1 MEELENGVTESVAG
15 SETETL
21 ETGEAQIAAQE
32 NPQTEESGSKPLSD
46 NDRWKI
52 SRERAQKEY
61 DDKLRRIREEDDRE
75 YATRFA
81 GYKNPKTGAEIK
93 SKKDYFDALD
103 TQREMEREEAIR
115 RATANQS
122 AEQAQ
127 AIRNL
132 IENDPEKRRLNAR
145 VQELERK
152 QLDEQAGAA
161 FNRDFAELQKLEPAL
176 KTVNDLEKLDGFD
189 KIVQLVQEKG
199 LDMVTAY
206 KAVNFGRATQ
216 ASQAAGKQAAINAAK
231 GKNHLAAHDGQAQP
245 GTQKVM
251 SESMLHLAKEAFPD
265 KSDAEIQ
272 KLYNSI

>member
-1 MEELENGVTESVAG
+1 MEELENGVTESVAD
-15 SETETL
+15 SEPNLEETAAE
-21 ETGEAQIAAQE
+21 ETTQQVEEPAQESAAEEPAKEPEIPDSVWAIARKRSEREAQARIDRQIAQ
-32 NPQTEESGSKPLSD
+32 
-46 NDRWKI
+46 
-52 SRERAQKEY
+52 
-61 DDKLRRIREEDDRE
+61 
-75 YATRFA
+75 RF
-81 GYKNPKTGAEIK
+81 GQYKNPATGKNIATLD
-93 SKKDYFDALD
+93 DYFAAMDA
-103 TQREMEREEAIR
+103 QAEQSRQEAIDR
-115 RATANQS
+115 MTANQS
-122 AEQAQ
+122 REQQEALRQ
-127 AIRNL
+127 ILA
-132 IENDPEKRRLNAR
+132 NDPEKRRLSAR
-145 VQELERK
+145 VQELEQK

-251 SESMLHLAKEAFPD
+251 SESMLNLAKEAFPD

>member
-1 MEELENGVTESVAG
+1 MEELENGVTESVAD
-15 SETETL
+15 SEPNLEETAVEETTQQAQEPAQESATE
-21 ETGEAQIAAQE
+21 EPAKEPEIPDSVWAIARKRSEREAQARIDRQIAQ
-32 NPQTEESGSKPLSD
+32 
-46 NDRWKI
+46 
-52 SRERAQKEY
+52 
-61 DDKLRRIREEDDRE
+61 
-75 YATRFA
+75 RF
-81 GYKNPKTGAEIK
+81 GQYKNPATGKNIATLD
-93 SKKDYFDALD
+93 DYFAAMDA
-103 TQREMEREEAIR
+103 QAEQSRQKAIDR
-115 RATANQS
+115 MTANQS
-122 AEQAQ
+122 REQQEALRQ
-127 AIRNL
+127 ILA
-132 IENDPEKRRLNAR
+132 NDPEKRRLNAR
-145 VQELERK
+145 VQELEQK
-152 QLDEQAGAA
+152 QIDEQAGAA

-245 GTQKVM
+245 GTQKAM
-251 SESMLHLAKEAFPD
+251 SESMLNLAKEAFPD

>member
-1 MEELENGVTESVAG
+1 MEELENGVTESVAD
-15 SETETL
+15 SEPNLEETAVEETTHQAQEPAQESATE
-21 ETGEAQIAAQE
+21 EPAKEPEIPDSVWAIARKRSEREAQARIDRQIAQ
-32 NPQTEESGSKPLSD
+32 
-46 NDRWKI
+46 
-52 SRERAQKEY
+52 
-61 DDKLRRIREEDDRE
+61 
-75 YATRFA
+75 RF
-81 GYKNPKTGAEIK
+81 GQYKNPATGKNIATLD
-93 SKKDYFDALD
+93 DYFAAMDA
-103 TQREMEREEAIR
+103 QAEQSRQKAIDR
-115 RATANQS
+115 MTANQS
-122 AEQAQ
+122 REQQEALRQ
-127 AIRNL
+127 ILA
-132 IENDPEKRRLNAR
+132 NDPEKRRLNAR
-145 VQELERK
+145 VQELEQK
-152 QLDEQAGAA
+152 QIDEQAGAA

-251 SESMLHLAKEAFPD
+251 SESMLNLAKEAFPD

>member
-1 MEELENGVTESVAG
+1 MEELENGVTESVAD
-15 SETETL
+15 SETNLEETAAE
-21 ETGEAQIAAQE
+21 ETTQQVEEPAQESAAEEPAKEPEIPDSVWAIARKRSEREAQARIDRQIAQ
-32 NPQTEESGSKPLSD
+32 
-46 NDRWKI
+46 
-52 SRERAQKEY
+52 
-61 DDKLRRIREEDDRE
+61 
-75 YATRFA
+75 RF
-81 GYKNPKTGAEIK
+81 GQYKNPATGKNIATLD
-93 SKKDYFDALD
+93 DYFAAMDA
-103 TQREMEREEAIR
+103 QAEQSRQEAIDR
-115 RATANQS
+115 MTANQS
-122 AEQAQ
+122 REQQEALRQ
-127 AIRNL
+127 ILA
-132 IENDPEKRRLNAR
+132 NDPEKRRLNAR
-145 VQELERK
+145 VQELEQK

-206 KAVNFGRATQ
+206 KAVNYGRATQ

-231 GKNHLAAHDGQAQP
+231 GKNHLAAHDGQAQL

-251 SESMLHLAKEAFPD
+251 SESMLNLAKEAFPD

>member
-15 SETETL
+15 SEPNLEETAAE
-21 ETGEAQIAAQE
+21 ETTQQAQEPAQESAAEEPAKEPEIPDSVWATARKRSEREAQARIDRQIAQ
-32 NPQTEESGSKPLSD
+32 
-46 NDRWKI
+46 
-52 SRERAQKEY
+52 
-61 DDKLRRIREEDDRE
+61 
-75 YATRFA
+75 RF
-81 GYKNPKTGAEIK
+81 GQYKNPATGKPIATLN
-93 SKKDYFDALD
+93 DYLAALD
-103 TQREMEREEAIR
+103 AQAEKDRQEAIDR
-115 RATANQS
+115 MTANQS
-122 AEQAQ
+122 REQQEALRQ
-127 AIRNL
+127 ILA
-132 IENDPEKRRLNAR
+132 NDPEKRRLNAR
-145 VQELERK
+145 VQELEQK
-152 QLDEQAGAA
+152 QLYEQAGAA

-245 GTQKVM
+245 GTQKLM
-251 SESMLHLAKEAFPD
+251 SESMLHIAKEAFPD

>member
-1 MEELENGVTESVAG
+1 MEELENGVTESVAD
-15 SETETL
+15 SEPNLEETAAEETTQQAQEPAQESATE
-21 ETGEAQIAAQE
+21 EPAEEPEIPDSVWAIARKRSEREAQARIDRQIAQ
-32 NPQTEESGSKPLSD
+32 
-46 NDRWKI
+46 
-52 SRERAQKEY
+52 
-61 DDKLRRIREEDDRE
+61 
-75 YATRFA
+75 RF
-81 GYKNPKTGAEIK
+81 GQYKNPATGKNIATLD
-93 SKKDYFDALD
+93 DYFAAMDA
-103 TQREMEREEAIR
+103 QAEQSRQEAIDR
-115 RATANQS
+115 MTANQS
-122 AEQAQ
+122 REQQEALRQ
-127 AIRNL
+127 ILA
-132 IENDPEKRRLNAR
+132 NDPEKRRLNAR
-145 VQELERK
+145 VQELEQK
-152 QLDEQAGAA
+152 QIDEQAGAA

-206 KAVNFGRATQ
+206 KAVNFGKATQ

-251 SESMLHLAKEAFPD
+251 SESMLNLAKEAFPD

>member
-15 SETETL
+15 SETNLEETAAE
-21 ETGEAQIAAQE
+21 ETTQQVEEPAQESAAEEPAKEPEIPDSVWAIARKRSEREAQARIDRQIAQ
-32 NPQTEESGSKPLSD
+32 
-46 NDRWKI
+46 
-52 SRERAQKEY
+52 
-61 DDKLRRIREEDDRE
+61 
-75 YATRFA
+75 RF
-81 GYKNPKTGAEIK
+81 GQYKNPATGKNIATLD
-93 SKKDYFDALD
+93 DYFAAMDA
-103 TQREMEREEAIR
+103 QAEQSRQEAIDR
-115 RATANQS
+115 MTANQS
-122 AEQAQ
+122 REQQEALRQ
-127 AIRNL
+127 ILA
-132 IENDPEKRRLNAR
+132 NDPEKRRLNAR
-145 VQELERK
+145 VQELEQK
-152 QLDEQAGAA
+152 QVNEQAETA

-251 SESMLHLAKEAFPD
+251 SESMLNLAKEAFPD

>member
-1 MEELENGVTESVAG
+1 MEELENGVTESVAD
-15 SETETL
+15 SEPNLEETAAE
-21 ETGEAQIAAQE
+21 ETTQQAQEPAQESAAEEPAKEPEIPDSVWAIARKRSEREAQARIDRQIAQ
-32 NPQTEESGSKPLSD
+32 
-46 NDRWKI
+46 
-52 SRERAQKEY
+52 
-61 DDKLRRIREEDDRE
+61 
-75 YATRFA
+75 RF
-81 GYKNPKTGAEIK
+81 GQYKNPATGKNIATLD
-93 SKKDYFDALD
+93 DYFAAMDA
-103 TQREMEREEAIR
+103 QAEQSRQEAIDR
-115 RATANQS
+115 MTANQS
-122 AEQAQ
+122 REQQEALRQ
-127 AIRNL
+127 ILA
-132 IENDPEKRRLNAR
+132 NDPEKRRLNAR
-145 VQELERK
+145 VQELEQK
-152 QLDEQAGAA
+152 QIDEQAGAA
-161 FNRDFAELQKLEPAL
+161 FNRDFAELQKLEPTL

-251 SESMLHLAKEAFPD
+251 SESMLNLAKEAFPD

>member
-1 MEELENGVTESVAG
+1 MEELENGVTESVAD
-15 SETETL
+15 SETNLEETAAE
-21 ETGEAQIAAQE
+21 ETTQQAQEPAQESAAEEPAKEPEIPDSVWAIARKRSEREAQARIDRQIAQ
-32 NPQTEESGSKPLSD
+32 
-46 NDRWKI
+46 
-52 SRERAQKEY
+52 
-61 DDKLRRIREEDDRE
+61 
-75 YATRFA
+75 RF
-81 GYKNPKTGAEIK
+81 GQYKNPATGKNIATLD
-93 SKKDYFDALD
+93 DYFAAMDA
-103 TQREMEREEAIR
+103 QAEQSRQEAIDR
-115 RATANQS
+115 MTANQS
-122 AEQAQ
+122 REQQEALRQ
-127 AIRNL
+127 ILA
-132 IENDPEKRRLNAR
+132 NDPEKRRLNAR
-145 VQELERK
+145 VQELEQK

-206 KAVNFGRATQ
+206 KAVNYGRATQ

>member
-1 MEELENGVTESVAG
+1 MEELENGVTESVADSEPNLEETAAEETTQQVEEPAQG
-15 SETETL
+15 SAAEEPAK
-21 ETGEAQIAAQE
+21 EPEIPDSVWAIARKRSEREAQARIDRQIAQ
-32 NPQTEESGSKPLSD
+32 
-46 NDRWKI
+46 
-52 SRERAQKEY
+52 
-61 DDKLRRIREEDDRE
+61 
-75 YATRFA
+75 RF
-81 GYKNPKTGAEIK
+81 GQYKNPATGKNIATLD
-93 SKKDYFDALD
+93 DYFAAMDA
-103 TQREMEREEAIR
+103 QAEQSRQEAIDR
-115 RATANQS
+115 MTANQS
-122 AEQAQ
+122 REQQEALRQ
-127 AIRNL
+127 ILA
-132 IENDPEKRRLNAR
+132 NDPEKRRLNAR
-145 VQELERK
+145 VQELEQK
-152 QLDEQAGAA
+152 QIDEQAGAA

-251 SESMLHLAKEAFPD
+251 SESMLNLAKEAFPD

>member
-1 MEELENGVTESVAG
+1 MEELENGVTESVAD
-15 SETETL
+15 SETNLEETAAE
-21 ETGEAQIAAQE
+21 ETTQQAQEPAQESAAEEPAKEPEIPDSVWAIARKRSEREAQARIDRQIAQ
-32 NPQTEESGSKPLSD
+32 
-46 NDRWKI
+46 
-52 SRERAQKEY
+52 
-61 DDKLRRIREEDDRE
+61 
-75 YATRFA
+75 RF
-81 GYKNPKTGAEIK
+81 GQYKNPATGKNIATLD
-93 SKKDYFDALD
+93 DYFAAMDA
-103 TQREMEREEAIR
+103 QAEQSRQEAIDR
-115 RATANQS
+115 MTANQS
-122 AEQAQ
+122 REQQEALRQ
-127 AIRNL
+127 ILA
-132 IENDPEKRRLNAR
+132 NDPEKRRLNAR
-145 VQELERK
+145 VQELEQK
-152 QLDEQAGAA
+152 QLNEQAGAA

>member
-1 MEELENGVTESVAG
+1 MEELENGVTESVAD
-15 SETETL
+15 SETNLDETAAE
-21 ETGEAQIAAQE
+21 ETTQQVEEPAQESAAEEPAKEPEIPDSVWAIARKRSEREAQARIDRQIAQ
-32 NPQTEESGSKPLSD
+32 
-46 NDRWKI
+46 
-52 SRERAQKEY
+52 
-61 DDKLRRIREEDDRE
+61 
-75 YATRFA
+75 RF
-81 GYKNPKTGAEIK
+81 GQYKNPATGKNIATLD
-93 SKKDYFDALD
+93 DYFAAMDA
-103 TQREMEREEAIR
+103 QAEQSRQEAIDR
-115 RATANQS
+115 MTANQS
-122 AEQAQ
+122 REQQEALRQ
-127 AIRNL
+127 ILA
-132 IENDPEKRRLNAR
+132 NDPEKRRLNAR
-145 VQELERK
+145 VQELEQK
-152 QLDEQAGAA
+152 QIDEQAGAA

-206 KAVNFGRATQ
+206 KAVNFGKATQ

-251 SESMLHLAKEAFPD
+251 SESMLNLAKEAFPD

>member
-1 MEELENGVTESVAG
+1 MEELENGVTESVAD
-15 SETETL
+15 SEPNLEETAAE
-21 ETGEAQIAAQE
+21 ETTQQAQEPAQESAAEEPAKEPEIPDSVWAIARKRSEREAQARIDRQIAQ
-32 NPQTEESGSKPLSD
+32 
-46 NDRWKI
+46 
-52 SRERAQKEY
+52 
-61 DDKLRRIREEDDRE
+61 
-75 YATRFA
+75 RF
-81 GYKNPKTGAEIK
+81 GQYKNPATGKNIATLD
-93 SKKDYFDALD
+93 DYFAAMDA
-103 TQREMEREEAIR
+103 QAEQSRQEAIDR
-115 RATANQS
+115 MTANQS
-122 AEQAQ
+122 REQQEALRQ
-127 AIRNL
+127 ILA
-132 IENDPEKRRLNAR
+132 NDPEKRRLNAR
-145 VQELERK
+145 VQELEQK
-152 QLDEQAGAA
+152 QIDEQAGAA

-251 SESMLHLAKEAFPD
+251 SESMLHLAKEAFPN

>member
-1 MEELENGVTESVAG
+1 MEELENGVTESVAD
-15 SETETL
+15 SETNLEETAAE
-21 ETGEAQIAAQE
+21 ETTQQAQEPAQESAVEEPAKEPEIPDSVWAIARKRSEREAQARIDRQIAQ
-32 NPQTEESGSKPLSD
+32 
-46 NDRWKI
+46 
-52 SRERAQKEY
+52 
-61 DDKLRRIREEDDRE
+61 
-75 YATRFA
+75 RF
-81 GYKNPKTGAEIK
+81 GQYKNPATGKNIATLD
-93 SKKDYFDALD
+93 DYFAAMDA
-103 TQREMEREEAIR
+103 QAEQNRQEAIDR
-115 RATANQS
+115 MTANQS
-122 AEQAQ
+122 REQQEALRQ
-127 AIRNL
+127 ILA
-132 IENDPEKRRLNAR
+132 NDPEKRRLNAR
-145 VQELERK
+145 VQELEQK
-152 QLDEQAGAA
+152 QLNEQAGAA
-161 FNRDFAELQKLEPAL
+161 FNRDFAELQKLEPTL

-251 SESMLHLAKEAFPD
+251 SESMLSIARETFPD

>member
-1 MEELENGVTESVAG
+1 MEELENGVTESVAD
-15 SETETL
+15 SEPNLEETAAE
-21 ETGEAQIAAQE
+21 ETTQQPQEPAQESAAEEPAKEPEIPDSVWAIARKRSEREAQARIDRQIAQ
-32 NPQTEESGSKPLSD
+32 
-46 NDRWKI
+46 
-52 SRERAQKEY
+52 
-61 DDKLRRIREEDDRE
+61 
-75 YATRFA
+75 RF
-81 GYKNPKTGAEIK
+81 GQYKNPATGKNIATLD
-93 SKKDYFDALD
+93 DYFAAMDA
-103 TQREMEREEAIR
+103 QAEQSRQEAIDR
-115 RATANQS
+115 MTANQS
-122 AEQAQ
+122 REQQEALRQ
-127 AIRNL
+127 ILA
-132 IENDPEKRRLNAR
+132 NDPEKRRLNAR
-145 VQELERK
+145 VQELEQK
-152 QLDEQAGAA
+152 QIDEQAGAA

-251 SESMLHLAKEAFPD
+251 SESMLNLAKEAFPD

>member
-1 MEELENGVTESVAG
+1 MEELENGVTESVAD
-15 SETETL
+15 SETNLEETAAE
-21 ETGEAQIAAQE
+21 ETTQQAQEPAQESAAEEPAKEPEIPDSVWAIARKRSEREAQARIDRQIAQ
-32 NPQTEESGSKPLSD
+32 
-46 NDRWKI
+46 
-52 SRERAQKEY
+52 
-61 DDKLRRIREEDDRE
+61 
-75 YATRFA
+75 RF
-81 GYKNPKTGAEIK
+81 GQYKNPATGKNIATLD
-93 SKKDYFDALD
+93 DYFAAMDA
-103 TQREMEREEAIR
+103 QAEQNRQEAIDR
-115 RATANQS
+115 MTANQS
-122 AEQAQ
+122 REQQEALRQ
-127 AIRNL
+127 ILA
-132 IENDPEKRRLNAR
+132 NDPEKRRLNAR
-145 VQELERK
+145 VQELEQK

-216 ASQAAGKQAAINAAK
+216 ASQAAGKQAAINAARS
-231 GKNHLAAHDGQAQP
+231 KNHLAAHDGQAQP

>member
-1 MEELENGVTESVAG
+1 MTESVAG
-15 SETETL
+15 SETNQEQTAA
-21 ETGEAQIAAQE
+21 EDTTQQAQEPAQESAAEEPAKEPEIPDSVWAIARKRSEREAQARIDRQIAQ
-32 NPQTEESGSKPLSD
+32 
-46 NDRWKI
+46 
-52 SRERAQKEY
+52 
-61 DDKLRRIREEDDRE
+61 
-75 YATRFA
+75 RF
-81 GYKNPKTGAEIK
+81 GQYKNPATGKNIATLD
-93 SKKDYFDALD
+93 DYFAAMDA
-103 TQREMEREEAIR
+103 QAEQSRQEAIDR
-115 RATANQS
+115 MTANQS
-122 AEQAQ
+122 REQQEALRQ
-127 AIRNL
+127 ILA
-132 IENDPEKRRLNAR
+132 NDPEKRRLNAR
-145 VQELERK
+145 VQELEQK

>member
-1 MEELENGVTESVAG
+1 MEELENGVTESVAD
-15 SETETL
+15 SEPNLEETAAE
-21 ETGEAQIAAQE
+21 ETTQQVEEPAQESAAEEPAKEPEIPDSVWAIARKRSEREAQARIDRQIAQ
-32 NPQTEESGSKPLSD
+32 
-46 NDRWKI
+46 
-52 SRERAQKEY
+52 
-61 DDKLRRIREEDDRE
+61 
-75 YATRFA
+75 RF
-81 GYKNPKTGAEIK
+81 GQYKNPATGKNIATLD
-93 SKKDYFDALD
+93 DYFAAMDA
-103 TQREMEREEAIR
+103 QAEQSRQEAIDR
-115 RATANQS
+115 MTVNQS
-122 AEQAQ
+122 REQQEALRQ
-127 AIRNL
+127 ILA
-132 IENDPEKRRLNAR
+132 NDPEKRRLSAR
-145 VQELERK
+145 VQELEQK

-251 SESMLHLAKEAFPD
+251 SESMLNLAKEAFPD

>member
-1 MEELENGVTESVAG
+1 MEELENGVTESVAD
-15 SETETL
+15 SEPNLEETAAE
-21 ETGEAQIAAQE
+21 ETTQQAQEPAQESAAEEPAKEPEIPDSVWAIARKRSEREAQARIDRQIAQ
-32 NPQTEESGSKPLSD
+32 
-46 NDRWKI
+46 
-52 SRERAQKEY
+52 
-61 DDKLRRIREEDDRE
+61 
-75 YATRFA
+75 RF
-81 GYKNPKTGAEIK
+81 GQYKNPATGKNIATLD
-93 SKKDYFDALD
+93 DYFAAMDA
-103 TQREMEREEAIR
+103 QAEQSRQEAIDR
-115 RATANQS
+115 MTANQS
-122 AEQAQ
+122 REQQEALRQ
-127 AIRNL
+127 ILA
-132 IENDPEKRRLNAR
+132 NDPEKRRLNAR
-145 VQELERK
+145 VQELEQK

-206 KAVNFGRATQ
+206 KAVNYGRATQ

-251 SESMLHLAKEAFPD
+251 SESMLNLAKEAFPD

>member
-1 MEELENGVTESVAG
+1 MEELENGVTESVAD
-15 SETETL
+15 SETNLEETAAE
-21 ETGEAQIAAQE
+21 ETTQQAQEPAQESAAEEPAKEPEIPDSVWAIARKRSEREAQARI
-32 NPQTEESGSKPLSD
+32 
-46 NDRWKI
+46 DRQI
-52 SRERAQKEY
+52 VQ
-61 DDKLRRIREEDDRE
+61 
-75 YATRFA
+75 RF
-81 GYKNPKTGAEIK
+81 GQYKNPATGKNIATLD
-93 SKKDYFDALD
+93 DYFAAMDA
-103 TQREMEREEAIR
+103 QAEQSRQEAIDR
-115 RATANQS
+115 MTANQS
-122 AEQAQ
+122 REQQEALRQ
-127 AIRNL
+127 ILA
-132 IENDPEKRRLNAR
+132 NDPEKRRLNAR
-145 VQELERK
+145 VQELEQK
-152 QLDEQAGAA
+152 QLNEQAGAA

>member
-1 MEELENGVTESVAG
+1 MEELENGVTESVAD
-15 SETETL
+15 SEPNLEETAVE
-21 ETGEAQIAAQE
+21 ETTQQVEEPAAEEPAREPEIPDSVWAIARKRSEREAQARIDRQIAQ
-32 NPQTEESGSKPLSD
+32 
-46 NDRWKI
+46 
-52 SRERAQKEY
+52 
-61 DDKLRRIREEDDRE
+61 
-75 YATRFA
+75 RF
-81 GYKNPKTGAEIK
+81 GQYKNPATGKNIATLD
-93 SKKDYFDALD
+93 DYFAAMDA
-103 TQREMEREEAIR
+103 QAEQSRQEAIDR
-115 RATANQS
+115 MTANQS
-122 AEQAQ
+122 REQQEALRQ
-127 AIRNL
+127 ILA
-132 IENDPEKRRLNAR
+132 NDPEKRRLNAR
-145 VQELERK
+145 VQELEQK
-152 QLDEQAGAA
+152 QVNEQAETA

-206 KAVNFGRATQ
+206 KAVNYGRATQ

-251 SESMLHLAKEAFPD
+251 SESMLNLAKEAFPD

>member
-1 MEELENGVTESVAG
+1 MEELENGVTESVAD
-15 SETETL
+15 SETNLEETAAE
-21 ETGEAQIAAQE
+21 ETTQQAQEPAQESAAEEPAKEPEIPDSVWAIARKRSEREAQARIDRQIAQ
-32 NPQTEESGSKPLSD
+32 
-46 NDRWKI
+46 
-52 SRERAQKEY
+52 
-61 DDKLRRIREEDDRE
+61 
-75 YATRFA
+75 RF
-81 GYKNPKTGAEIK
+81 GQYKNPATGKNIATLD
-93 SKKDYFDALD
+93 DYFAAMDA
-103 TQREMEREEAIR
+103 QAEQSRQEAIDR
-115 RATANQS
+115 MTANQS
-122 AEQAQ
+122 REQQEALRQ
-127 AIRNL
+127 ILA
-132 IENDPEKRRLNAR
+132 NDPEKRRLNAR
-145 VQELERK
+145 VQELEQK

-206 KAVNFGRATQ
+206 KAVNYGRATQ
-216 ASQAAGKQAAINAAK
+216 ASQAAGKQAAINAAR
-231 GKNHLAAHDGQAQP
+231 GKNHLAAHEGQAQP

>member
-1 MEELENGVTESVAG
+1 MEELENGVTESVAD
-15 SETETL
+15 SETNLEETAAE
-21 ETGEAQIAAQE
+21 ETTQQVEEPAQESAAEEPAKEPEIPDSVWAIARKRSEREAQARIDRQIAQ
-32 NPQTEESGSKPLSD
+32 
-46 NDRWKI
+46 
-52 SRERAQKEY
+52 
-61 DDKLRRIREEDDRE
+61 
-75 YATRFA
+75 RF
-81 GYKNPKTGAEIK
+81 GQYKNPATGKNIATLD
-93 SKKDYFDALD
+93 DYFAAMDA
-103 TQREMEREEAIR
+103 QAEQSRQEAINR
-115 RATANQS
+115 MTANQS
-122 AEQAQ
+122 REQQEALRQ
-127 AIRNL
+127 ILA
-132 IENDPEKRRLNAR
+132 NDPEKRRLNAR
-145 VQELERK
+145 VQELEQK
-152 QLDEQAGAA
+152 QIDEQAGAA

-251 SESMLHLAKEAFPD
+251 SESMLNLAKEAFPD

>member
-1 MEELENGVTESVAG
+1 MEELENGVTESVAD
-15 SETETL
+15 SETNLEETAAEETTQQAQEPAQESAAEEPAKEL
-21 ETGEAQIAAQE
+21 EIPDSVWAIARKRSEREAQARIDRQIAQ
-32 NPQTEESGSKPLSD
+32 
-46 NDRWKI
+46 
-52 SRERAQKEY
+52 
-61 DDKLRRIREEDDRE
+61 
-75 YATRFA
+75 RF
-81 GYKNPKTGAEIK
+81 GQYKNPATGKNIATLD
-93 SKKDYFDALD
+93 DYFAAMDA
-103 TQREMEREEAIR
+103 QAEQSRQEAIDR
-115 RATANQS
+115 MTANQS
-122 AEQAQ
+122 REQQEALRQ
-127 AIRNL
+127 ILA
-132 IENDPEKRRLNAR
+132 NDPEKRRLNAR
-145 VQELERK
+145 VQELEQK
-152 QLDEQAGAA
+152 QIDEQAGAA

-251 SESMLHLAKEAFPD
+251 SESMLNLAKEAFPD

>member
-15 SETETL
+15 SETNLEETAAE
-21 ETGEAQIAAQE
+21 ETTQQVEEPAQESAAEEPAKEPEIPDSVWAIARKRSEREAQARIDRQIAQ
-32 NPQTEESGSKPLSD
+32 
-46 NDRWKI
+46 
-52 SRERAQKEY
+52 
-61 DDKLRRIREEDDRE
+61 
-75 YATRFA
+75 RF
-81 GYKNPKTGAEIK
+81 GQYKNPATGKNIATLD
-93 SKKDYFDALD
+93 DYFAAMDA
-103 TQREMEREEAIR
+103 QAEQSRQEAIDR
-115 RATANQS
+115 MTANQS
-122 AEQAQ
+122 REQQEALRQ
-127 AIRNL
+127 ILA
-132 IENDPEKRRLNAR
+132 NDPEKRRLNAR
-145 VQELERK
+145 VQELEQK

-206 KAVNFGRATQ
+206 KAVNYGRATQ

-251 SESMLHLAKEAFPD
+251 SESMLNLAKEAFPD
-265 KSDAEIQ
+265 KTDAEIQ

>member
-15 SETETL
+15 SEPNLEETAAE
-21 ETGEAQIAAQE
+21 ETTQQAQEPAQESAAEEPAKEPEIPDSVWATARKRSEREAQARIDRQIAQ
-32 NPQTEESGSKPLSD
+32 
-46 NDRWKI
+46 
-52 SRERAQKEY
+52 
-61 DDKLRRIREEDDRE
+61 
-75 YATRFA
+75 RF
-81 GYKNPKTGAEIK
+81 GQYKNPATGKPIATLD
-93 SKKDYFDALD
+93 DYLAALD
-103 TQREMEREEAIR
+103 AQAEKDRQEAIDR
-115 RATANQS
+115 MTANQS
-122 AEQAQ
+122 REQQEALRQ
-127 AIRNL
+127 ILA
-132 IENDPEKRRLNAR
+132 NDPEKRRLNAR
-145 VQELERK
+145 VQELEQK
-152 QLDEQAGAA
+152 QLYEQAGAA
-161 FNRDFAELQKLEPAL
+161 FNHDFAALQKLEPAL

-189 KIVQLVQEKG
+189 KIVQLVQENG

>member
-1 MEELENGVTESVAG
+1 MEELENGVTESVAD
-15 SETETL
+15 SETNLEETAAE
-21 ETGEAQIAAQE
+21 ETTQQAQEPAQESAAEEPAKEPEIPDSVWAIARKRSEREAQARIDRQIAQ
-32 NPQTEESGSKPLSD
+32 
-46 NDRWKI
+46 
-52 SRERAQKEY
+52 
-61 DDKLRRIREEDDRE
+61 
-75 YATRFA
+75 RF
-81 GYKNPKTGAEIK
+81 GQYKNPATGKNIATLD
-93 SKKDYFDALD
+93 DYFAAMDA
-103 TQREMEREEAIR
+103 QAEQSRQEAIDR
-115 RATANQS
+115 MTANQS
-122 AEQAQ
+122 REQQEALRQ
-127 AIRNL
+127 ILA
-132 IENDPEKRRLNAR
+132 NDPEKRRLNAR
-145 VQELERK
+145 VQELEQK

-161 FNRDFAELQKLEPAL
+161 FNRDFAELKKLEPAL

-189 KIVQLVQEKG
+189 KIVQLVQGKG